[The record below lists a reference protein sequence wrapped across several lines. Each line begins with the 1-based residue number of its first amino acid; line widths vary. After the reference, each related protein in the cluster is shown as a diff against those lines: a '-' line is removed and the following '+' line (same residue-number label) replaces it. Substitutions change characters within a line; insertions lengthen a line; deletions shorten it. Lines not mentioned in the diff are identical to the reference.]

1 MSSYSNLISVGC
13 TCTYIIY
20 VLPVHTC
27 AIRCWLHVHTYIHIH
42 CTCMYI
48 WQLWHWTHF
57 VVHLYSHIKD
67 FMLLAR
73 EIHYVTNFRLIG
85 CMQRWQCNIHTVCAF
100 FFFLPCSFPGA
111 DDNTLFQKFERQHK
125 NHPHYRS
132 PQLKQQDPQFTILH
146 YASEVTYS
154 VKVCMPGVP
163 VVPY

>member
-1 MSSYSNLISVGC
+1 M
-13 TCTYIIY
+13 Y
-20 VLPVHTC
+20 VLPIRIC
-27 AIRCWLHVHTYIHIH
+27 AIRYWLHVRTF
-42 CTCMYI
+42 MYI
-48 WQLWHWTHF
+48 VHVCISGNYGIGRTHC

-67 FMLLAR
+67 FMFLAR

-85 CMQRWQCNIHTVCAF
+85 CMQRWQCNAHTVRAF

-154 VKVCMPGVP
+154 VKVCVPGVHYFWHSF
-163 VVPY
+163 VAISWDC